1 MILLRI
7 FCEETT
13 KQPLQGLHFDLSFSR
28 TFRKRQLVNLTI
40 ITVTPYT
47 ITHWGVAG
55 SVATVPHSKTIS
67 AVL

>member
-1 MILLRI
+1 MILHRI

-13 KQPLQGLHFDLSFSR
+13 KQALRGLNIDLSLSK
-28 TFRKRQLVNLTI
+28 TFRKRQLVNLTM

-47 ITHWGVAG
+47 ITHWGFAG
-55 SVATVPHSKTIS
+55 NVATVPDSKTIS